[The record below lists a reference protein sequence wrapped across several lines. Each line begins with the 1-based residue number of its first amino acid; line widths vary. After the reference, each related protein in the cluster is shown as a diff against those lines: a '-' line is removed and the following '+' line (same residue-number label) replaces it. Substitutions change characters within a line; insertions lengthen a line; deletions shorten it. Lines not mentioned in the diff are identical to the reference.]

1 MSKKKQ
7 TKSGATIRRVLG
19 LIRPYRGQVVLT
31 LFLAALTVFT
41 TLLAP
46 VLTGKAVDFII
57 GPGQVDFAGLLKHP
71 AFQFQQCQRRS
82 HIGGVFRNGFDQ
94 RVCVERR
101 AGQQGAEPVLERA
114 GRVGGSRQRF
124 RSRCFGGFPG
134 RLRVRR
140 AVLIAVI

>member
-1 MSKKKQ
+1 MLFALAGDSTMTSFANFDPTFLFADSYQ
-7 TKSGATIRRVLG
+7 TEHDAMPLSEGE
-19 LIRPYRGQVVLT
+19 
-31 LFLAALTVFT
+31 
-41 TLLAP
+41 
-46 VLTGKAVDFII
+46 
-57 GPGQVDFAGLLKHP
+57 DFAGLLKHP
-71 AFQFQQCQRRS
+71 TFQFQQCQRRS